1 MKEKFKKEKIRRY
14 MIIIGVICLVST
26 FVITVGELFGPKKEK
41 VIPGI
46 NIVNKDNV
54 EQESFRALYG
64 DRLFKLQNQVENL
77 SDKFDKFLE
86 NQIQNPS
93 IPRIEVPPVPGQP
106 QVSVPG
112 QLKQDNITNAT
123 EEINKIITYPNQLNQ
138 NNQLQIQKQKELEFQ
153 KQKEEFLRNL
163 NPEMLQ
169 PKPIEKTIIIDKASS
184 AKKEEV
190 EEITEYNRKK
200 AEDTIPAGTFVE
212 GILLSGLDAPTG
224 NAAKAEPHP
233 VLINLKGKAYL
244 PNKWKSDIKECYV
257 LGSGYG
263 DISSERAYIRA
274 EVFSCTKTSGDIL
287 ERKIDGYVAG
297 EDGKVGLAGTVISKQ
312 GSMLAR
318 TMVAGFLEGV
328 ATAFNESET
337 NYSIGDEGVIKSFD
351 SSEAGGMAAFAGMS
365 RAAERLSEFYMGL
378 VNQMFPV
385 IEINAGRVI
394 DIVFLKQVNLNET
407 EEDYR
412 PNFDIDKFSRKVSS
426 GGK

>member
-138 NNQLQIQKQKELEFQ
+138 KNQLQIQ
-153 KQKEEFLRNL
+153 
-163 NPEMLQ
+163 
-169 PKPIEKTIIIDKASS
+169 
-184 AKKEEV
+184 
-190 EEITEYNRKK
+190 
-200 AEDTIPAGTFVE
+200 
-212 GILLSGLDAPTG
+212 
-224 NAAKAEPHP
+224 
-233 VLINLKGKAYL
+233 
-244 PNKWKSDIKECYV
+244 
-257 LGSGYG
+257 
-263 DISSERAYIRA
+263 
-274 EVFSCTKTSGDIL
+274 
-287 ERKIDGYVAG
+287 
-297 EDGKVGLAGTVISKQ
+297 
-312 GSMLAR
+312 
-318 TMVAGFLEGV
+318 
-328 ATAFNESET
+328 
-337 NYSIGDEGVIKSFD
+337 
-351 SSEAGGMAAFAGMS
+351 
-365 RAAERLSEFYMGL
+365 
-378 VNQMFPV
+378 
-385 IEINAGRVI
+385 
-394 DIVFLKQVNLNET
+394 
-407 EEDYR
+407 
-412 PNFDIDKFSRKVSS
+412 
-426 GGK
+426 